1 MGEAA
6 LGEPVTREESV
17 RTRRAVATTVLV
29 VTVLACGAT
38 FAVSAAP
45 RSTVLA
51 AITGIEPLGF
61 DGVLRQRRANDC
73 GAAALAM
80 VLGSLGRPADLDVLE
95 RELLIGP
102 RGVSM
107 LALKDTAERHG
118 LEAAGLRVD
127 WKGLGRLPLPA
138 IAFVQGDHFVVLLR
152 AGSSHVELADPARGR
167 LRLTRRAFERR
178 WRGEVLSFRP
188 RHGAPVQ
195 GRGDGGLIG
204 KEKRHVGSTS
214 GGGDGSAGW
223 REHRRGA
230 GLRLSGRRE
239 RRHGDRRPVRMR
251 PLRARV
257 ARCVGGRAALVR
269 VGD

>member
-6 LGEPVTREESV
+6 LGGAGVKEGSV
-17 RTRRAVATTVLV
+17 STRRAVATTVLL
-29 VTVLACGAT
+29 VTVLACGAI

-61 DGVLRQRRANDC
+61 DGVLRQQRPNDC
-73 GAAALAM
+73 GAAALGM
-80 VLGSLGRPADLDVLE
+80 VLGAFGRPVDLEALE

-107 LALKDTAERHG
+107 LTLKDTAERHG
-118 LEAAGLRVD
+118 LEAVGLRVD
-127 WKGLGRLPLPA
+127 WTGLDRLPLPA
-138 IAFVQGDHFVVLLR
+138 IAFVSGDHFVVLLR

-188 RHGAPVQ
+188 RHGAPAR
-195 GRGDGGLIG
+195 GRGDGGLTG
-204 KEKRHVGSTS
+204 KEKRHV
-214 GGGDGSAGW
+214 
-223 REHRRGA
+223 
-230 GLRLSGRRE
+230 
-239 RRHGDRRPVRMR
+239 
-251 PLRARV
+251 
-257 ARCVGGRAALVR
+257 
-269 VGD
+269 